1 VGVAVGVATGDVLG
15 SGLGLV
21 LVESLDGDGVGLA
34 GGVDVSA
41 GEGLVE
47 GEDVSDGDADA
58 DGLTSAGLLLT
69 NAAVSTAVLGGDE
82 QVVLVAR
89 AGIVASAV

>member
-1 VGVAVGVATGDVLG
+1 
-15 SGLGLV
+15 
-21 LVESLDGDGVGLA
+21 
-34 GGVDVSA
+34 
-41 GEGLVE
+41 VE
-47 GEDVSDGDADA
+47 GTGVSDGDAEA

-89 AGIVASAV
+89 AGIVASAA